1 MFESQESSFEE
12 SSMQWIE
19 ANQDKVDEW
28 LEGAE
33 QVDGETI
40 LFEAI
45 ANGEADASLALW
57 LPTTH
62 ASFYKK
68 PQDNMI
74 DLSENLTGAQ
84 NGLLFQ
90 PI

>member
-1 MFESQESSFEE
+1 MDRSESRQ
-12 SSMQWIE
+12 
-19 ANQDKVDEW
+19 
-28 LEGAE
+28 GAK
-33 QVDGETI
+33 QVD
-40 LFEAI
+40 
-45 ANGEADASLALW
+45 GEADASLVLW

-74 DLSENLTGAQ
+74 DLSENLIGAQ